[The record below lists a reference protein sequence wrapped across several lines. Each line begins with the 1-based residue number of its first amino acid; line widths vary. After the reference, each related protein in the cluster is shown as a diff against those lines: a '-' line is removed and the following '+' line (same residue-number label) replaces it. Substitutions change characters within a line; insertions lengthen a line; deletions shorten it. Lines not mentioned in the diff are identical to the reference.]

1 MFPYA
6 YKLMNKFQSEEGI
19 GVILLWDFRSS
30 YSPRSHTLQMY
41 SYSYWEISSTE
52 YVTSV
57 MKTSW
62 AAERSSNWVQM
73 LIFALQKKIGR
84 GTIIKSVFDC
94 RLNTNKHTHMF
105 LFVAQA
111 FWVFIVRIC
120 FFGVQYECIW
130 NQWMGVLHACECWT
144 QTSWHVMQRDSD
156 STTLLIAV
164 SHV

>member
-120 FFGVQYECIW
+120 FFWCAIW
-130 NQWMGVLHACECWT
+130 VYLKSMNGGPACECWT